1 MTFTSFIACQE
12 KVGRYMKRKI
22 LPNNY
27 ELERP
32 NNRTKGYCV
41 LFAPCG
47 LASRHHV
54 LIFKMHVKDHS
65 RNRKSSRRARASL
78 GIPS

>member
-41 LFAPCG
+41 LFAP
-47 LASRHHV
+47 LWLV
-54 LIFKMHVKDHS
+54 ITWIFKMHIKDHS
-65 RNRKSSRRARASL
+65 RNRKSSRRARTASL